1 MQDPLLSYDFINGD
15 NDPEGGWHG
24 TRCAGVVAAVR
35 DGSTCGVGV
44 AYDSKI
50 SGECT
55 SLFVFL
61 LVVAHGNH
69 CMLYH
74 VNLIITIKNFF
85 SSILYRSPF
94 AIEKFTD

>member
-1 MQDPLLSYDFINGD
+1 MQDPLLSHDFINGD

-44 AYDSKI
+44 AYDSKL
-50 SGECT
+50 SGECCVPCYV
-55 SLFVFL
+55 LLCFVFL

-69 CMLYH
+69 CMLYR
-74 VNLIITIKNFF
+74 VNLIVTIKIVF
-85 SSILYRSPF
+85 S
-94 AIEKFTD
+94 T